1 MNAFQ
6 PMTECGTGMQAF
18 NKYHTAAKERRTI
31 DGITF
36 ASRAEMLRYCELK
49 MLQRA
54 GKISGLKLQPRFLL
68 IPKTEHERACFY
80 VADFEYEK
88 DGAHIVEDVKGVK
101 TAAYKIK
108 RKLFRWKYPQ
118 YVFFENKV

>member
-1 MNAFQ
+1 MKKH
-6 PMTECGTGMQAF
+6 
-18 NKYHTAAKERRTI
+18 NKYKVATKERRTV

-36 ASRAEMLRYCELK
+36 ASRAEMLRYGELK
-49 MLQRA
+49 ALQRA

-68 IPKTEHERACFY
+68 IPKTEHERACYY

-88 DGAHIVEDVKGVK
+88 DGAHIVEDVKGVR

>member
-1 MNAFQ
+1 
-6 PMTECGTGMQAF
+6 MTECGTGMQAF

-36 ASRAEMLRYCELK
+36 ASRAESVRYCELK
-49 MLQRA
+49 LLEKN
-54 GKISGLKLQPRFLL
+54 GSIKNLKLQPRFLL

-108 RKLFRWKYPQ
+108 RKLFRWKYPE